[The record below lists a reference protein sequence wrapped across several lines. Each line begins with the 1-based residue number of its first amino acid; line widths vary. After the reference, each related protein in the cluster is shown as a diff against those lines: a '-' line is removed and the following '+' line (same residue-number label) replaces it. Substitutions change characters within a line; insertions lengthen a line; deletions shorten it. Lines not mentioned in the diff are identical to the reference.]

1 MKDLDFDELDRAVN
15 SLIGGGEPVEITP
28 EPVLVVP
35 TTIPMTEAPSQ
46 PAVTL
51 TPVQPLAARR
61 STGRFMDVV
70 HPSSD
75 MRSSAPVATV
85 APVSRTAPTI
95 MPVAPTPVSNASVTS
110 NIPPEPAKAEWPD
123 PLDFNGFTPGIAPTP
138 VTSPTPED
146 EDSDIAKIAD
156 DITAS
161 LGKEQAPPLESPFIA
176 DAKVEKRPLGAFSA
190 EASPAAPTVIDS
202 ATSSPALLVELPSL
216 EQKDDSDDHPI
227 EKDVPL
233 PAELQ
238 NDLLSIEANEN
249 PVSLPEAVFT
259 PPAPSTDVPAV
270 PASIQQQYTE
280 KPSTGDQ
287 PVPTMFAAEAYKK
300 PTAHAKKHSSWFIL
314 LWIALLIIVGGG
326 IGAAVYFF
334 VLPML

>member
-15 SLIGGGEPVEITP
+15 SLISGGQPSVATP
-28 EPVLVVP
+28 EPVLNVP
-35 TTIPMTEAPSQ
+35 TTLVSNDAPSQ
-46 PAVTL
+46 P
-51 TPVQPLAARR
+51 PVAPAPSQPLAARR
-61 STGRFMDVV
+61 SSGRFMDVV

-75 MRSSAPVATV
+75 MRSSAPVAVV
-85 APVSRTAPTI
+85 APVSRIAPTI
-95 MPVAPTPVSNASVTS
+95 APVATPSVSTPVPVEPTTPKSEYPDPIDFQGFNPGVAPTPT
-110 NIPPEPAKAEWPD
+110 PEV
-123 PLDFNGFTPGIAPTP
+123 AP
-138 VTSPTPED
+138 VAHED
-146 EDSDIAKIAD
+146 EDSDITKIAD

-161 LGKEQAPPLESPFIA
+161 LGKDTTTPLESPFIA
-176 DAKVEKRPLGAFSA
+176 DAKVEKRPLGAFSGDI
-190 EASPAAPTVIDS
+190 SVDAAVTEPVEEEPTPS
-202 ATSSPALLVELPSL
+202 VELPVES
-216 EQKDDSDDHPI
+216 KDDSDDHPI

-249 PVSLPEAVFT
+249 PVAAPEAVFT
-259 PPAPSTDVPAV
+259 PPAASTDVPV
-270 PASIQQQYTE
+270 GPTSISQQYSE

-300 PTAHAKKHSSWFIL
+300 PAAHPKKKSGWFVV
-314 LWIALLIIVGGG
+314 LWIGLLIIVGGG